1 MSDKRQKNPMQL
13 AFPTAKRS
21 EAPGIVAG
29 GTESLAAERGT
40 ESPAETERLMEE
52 VVGGENLKEALRRVK
67 ANKGSPGVDGMTV
80 HDLSGHLKG
89 HWPNLR
95 EQLLNGTYRPQP
107 VRRVEIPKPDGGVR
121 KLGIPTVLDR
131 FIQQAV
137 MQVLQRR
144 WDRMF
149 SEHSYGFRPGRSAH
163 QAVAKAQKYV
173 VEGRRWV
180 VDIDLEKFFDRVN
193 HDVLMARVARQV
205 SDARVLRLIRRFLEA
220 GMMQDGVVEARHEGT
235 PQGGPLS
242 PLLSNILLTDLD
254 RELERR
260 GLAFCR
266 YADDCNIYVR
276 SRAAAERIMRG
287 ISSFLEKEQRL
298 RVNRGKSA
306 VARPWVRKFLGYS
319 VTAHRQTRLRIAP
332 ESVRRL
338 TERIRAL
345 LRSGRGRSLS
355 QTIETLNPLL
365 RGWINYFQ
373 LTQSKGI
380 LEELDGW
387 IRRRLRCLLWRQ
399 WKRPRTRQRK
409 LQALGL
415 DAERA
420 WKSAM
425 NGRGSWWNAGA
436 SHLNHALSVA
446 YFSRMGLV
454 SLLREQQRL
463 KVVCGTAVCGT
474 ARTVVWEGGERKLTP
489 LPDTLENDI
498 GGIIVDTDRLEE
510 LLNGGLPS
518 LEEYA
523 DFVRLTESA
532 PREALAKLSNWP
544 NLNHADS
551 DNKRNF

>member
-1 MSDKRQKNPMQL
+1 MISMRTDEAEALVRVTETQGAGRNPGMGRVG
-13 AFPTAKRS
+13 AEVCAAIAGRTKS
-21 EAPGIVAG
+21 ED
-29 GTESLAAERGT
+29 
-40 ESPAETERLMEE
+40 PALMER
-52 VVGGENLKEALRRVK
+52 VVERSNLWLAYQRVVK
-67 ANKGSPGVDGMTV
+67 NKGAPGVDGVTV
-80 HDLSGHLKG
+80 AEFKDWLKV
-89 HWPNLR
+89 HWPR
-95 EQLLNGTYRPQP
+95 VKEALLEGRYLPRA
-107 VRRVEIPKPDGGVR
+107 VRRVDIPKPSGGIR
-121 KLGIPTVLDR
+121 TLGVPTVVDR
-131 FIQQAV
+131 LIQQALH
-137 MQVLQRR
+137 QVLQPVFEPT
-144 WDRMF
+144 F
-149 SEHSYGFRPGRSAH
+149 SEASYGFRPGRGAR
-163 QAVAKAQKYV
+163 QAVGRAQAYIRAGK
-173 VEGRRWV
+173 RWV
-180 VDIDLEKFFDRVN
+180 VDLDLEKFFDRVN

-287 ISSFLEKEQRL
+287 ISSFLEKELRL

-306 VARPWVRKFLGYS
+306 EARPWVRKFLGYS

-463 KVVCGTAVCGT
+463 QGVC
-474 ARTVVWEGGERKLTP
+474 
-489 LPDTLENDI
+489 
-498 GGIIVDTDRLEE
+498 
-510 LLNGGLPS
+510 
-518 LEEYA
+518 
-523 DFVRLTESA
+523 
-532 PREALAKLSNWP
+532 
-544 NLNHADS
+544 
-551 DNKRNF
+551 